1 MEPSTPA
8 EQRAFAVAKLKRAA
22 SLPRM
27 KDGRRPPMHV
37 EAVSEGERSQL
48 DRQELGADVQMSDDS
63 PMMSETQV
71 GDDARQNRVEP
82 EPDVE
87 TEHSEAKVDDPK
99 TEEEPIISPPATP
112 LLPEDTPT
120 KSRRR
125 SRSRSRGRSSK
136 DFKGKAK
143 ATQPPQSPRPQ
154 NAVVSAN
161 DSSPDEGP
169 ISSAPQPT
177 GFVSPPLISP
187 IPAHFALLQAQ
198 RILASPEP
206 GIIYPGTSPP
216 TPMLPTLQDIQRGL
230 FRSNSA
236 AARLIALQQLAGPD
250 TYDHSLASP
259 PVTPPPLPK
268 LGRWHTVGGSGGERV
283 AARKVMMRHI
293 GKRLKEA
300 EADQTSGGEDPQPAI
315 PVRRKRRSKRGSVNR
330 STVVDDREPPSAASP
345 TTPVF
350 PSPALPPP
358 TPEPARDTLSV
369 RSPTPNA
376 RSPSIERSREDA
388 LAKLTGESSPVTTY
402 DYETALERRGV
413 VVEEEEEDDA
423 PDHDHSPAS
432 PIPRLAYNGRSDT
445 PQAQVTSIR
454 PPHASGSPSNASAE
468 LADSGVSEYLSESTQ
483 EQHDAF
489 PTSPFATPLRER
501 QGPDEEEEDSRAEND
516 TARRPPWSDAY
527 DREISWVAELVPA
540 TVPERIP
547 VHDDND
553 YDDTDDTDEPKGHPT
568 TSQPQ
573 SDPEEHEHEDDDESL
588 PRASTHSKDLVVDI
602 ETSPGPPTPSHIP
615 PSPSSAVVLHRHF
628 SDDSRVFPAR
638 LSVSSPSQPEL
649 SSPNPEYQEWEE
661 SLRVIVTDTTPKK
674 NGESSQ
680 RRWEKFKE
688 FVRPG
693 SSNGRRSRT
702 NSIRERANNTDSST
716 SRESGASLTSPSKT
730 DKEPAS
736 SSYFPSS
743 PGAVSPVPLASSETL
758 LKYGGD
764 AKLFPFPGIFPGVK
778 RLEEERRTRVGGLSL
793 NASSPDIASPPTLDE
808 FSAISSGSAS
818 SRTPQASPE
827 ISRDLKLSHQASD
840 TRLFQKFSSGSTPP
854 ALSSPSTSTTQP
866 DPTSPPTPN
875 NSGWLGGKLPTNREG
890 VKKWLITK
898 GLFPSQSLQ
907 SSHPSFQPQIL
918 DPVVT
923 SHSRSTDVSR
933 KPSLSDL
940 FDARKDGELMTDMSR
955 TPTTIND
962 NASQS
967 RASPN
972 GHEAEGREFS
982 PEGSST
988 PETPAHD
995 KQPYDTPHVHASN
1008 GDAQSEMYPAQS
1020 MSPAPDPNSSATPD
1034 PTSSLDDYASQSS
1047 PSSTSPERFLEP
1059 TTSRTPG
1066 TMILERLDEI
1076 LGSGSRG
1083 SDSSPFVD
1091 DPPRKLLLSSQVL
1104 QVANSNTVKDRFLFL
1119 FNDILVIAKPVTHD
1133 YDALLDTSKPSP
1145 LDRKFIVKS
1154 VTQLRDVRFTADRD
1168 DLPLSSFA
1176 SISRNPLV
1184 RTFVVQFS
1192 KDADHAISHFFEK
1205 SGTRDDPTVLGQLLF
1220 RMLDLDRA
1228 KLGDYLSRRT
1238 SKVVL
1243 KAFIGSFDFGGV
1255 RIDKALR
1262 VFLQSLHLAPSRYS
1276 NPLEYVSDSFAS
1288 RWYDANA
1295 DLVAYDKD
1303 LAIRLVRAMIQL
1315 NGVLYGGVVQDPWDH
1330 VQVKR
1335 NVTSRDFIDAFRR
1348 YDPRCL
1354 VPDEL
1359 LDRIH
1364 ASIRREPLSQARNSA
1379 HSTTPDL
1386 PIVLKRPIPSRLT
1399 YRMQSE
1405 PIIVRIP
1412 QADPSLTIYL
1422 HGNELIFDPP
1432 YLSFTRSAEASFR
1445 ITGMGLGLKTVS
1457 FSRSGPSALLYTGLP
1472 LSNAIV
1478 IERSFMRNTFQLAFA
1493 NHEGSKRR
1501 YMFSVDDPVMR
1512 YNWTVSLKRQI
1523 DIVSAG
1529 QQAQAVGPSPFHR
1542 AAEQIAFRVLQE
1554 TLIPSSS
1561 ADRGNPPFASQYF
1574 PTQALV
1580 QPLSLR
1586 RNNRP
1591 HANGKETSSP
1601 SYHVR
1606 SKSRS
1611 QVYHRH
1617 GPGKLEHQQLDLLLS
1632 PNGGDGTDSP
1642 ETDAEDA
1649 SPPEGGSR
1657 LWGGKELEMI
1667 CQQNSAIVLVLA
1679 SSQSEPV
1686 HSRPTPPPAPL
1697 SPAIPVQ

>member
-1 MEPSTPA
+1 
-8 EQRAFAVAKLKRAA
+8 
-22 SLPRM
+22 
-27 KDGRRPPMHV
+27 MHV

-63 PMMSETQV
+63 PMMSEMHG

-99 TEEEPIISPPATP
+99 TEEEPIVSPPATP
-112 LLPEDTPT
+112 ILPEDTPT

-143 ATQPPQSPRPQ
+143 ATQSPRPP
-154 NAVVSAN
+154 NAIASAN

-169 ISSAPQPT
+169 ISSTPQPA
-177 GFVSPPLISP
+177 GFASPPLISP

-198 RILASPEP
+198 RLLASPEP

-216 TPMLPTLQDIQRGL
+216 TPMIPTLQDIQRGL

-236 AARLIALQQLAGPD
+236 AARLIVLQQLAGPD
-250 TYDHSLASP
+250 TYDPSLASP

-268 LGRWHTVGGSGGERV
+268 LARWNTVGASGGERV

-300 EADQTSGGEDPQPAI
+300 EAEQTSGGEDPQPAI
-315 PVRRKRRSKRGSVNR
+315 PARRKRRSKRASANR

-345 TTPVF
+345 TTSVF
-350 PSPALPPP
+350 PTPTLPPP
-358 TPEPARDTLSV
+358 TPEPARDKGDTHALSI

-388 LAKLTGESSPVTTY
+388 LAKLTGESPVVATY
-402 DYETALERRGV
+402 DYKTALELRGV
-413 VVEEEEEDDA
+413 VVEEEDDA
-423 PDHDHSPAS
+423 PDHDHGQASS

-445 PQAQVTSIR
+445 PQAQLASLR

-483 EQHDAF
+483 EQQDAF
-489 PTSPFATPLRER
+489 PTSPFATPIRER
-501 QGPDEEEEDSRAEND
+501 QGPDEEEDDSRAEID
-516 TARRPPWSDAY
+516 TARRPPWNDAY
-527 DREISWVAELVPA
+527 DREISWVAEP
-540 TVPERIP
+540 VPERIP

-553 YDDTDDTDEPKGHPT
+553 YDDTDDTDEPKNHPT

-602 ETSPGPPTPSHIP
+602 ETSPGPPNSSHIP
-615 PSPSSAVVLHRHF
+615 PSPSSAIVLHRHF

-638 LSVSSPSQPEL
+638 LSLSSPSQPEL
-649 SSPNPEYQEWEE
+649 SSSNPEYQEWEE

-702 NSIRERANNTDSST
+702 NSIRERATNTDSST
-716 SRESGASLTSPSKT
+716 SRESGASITSPSKME
-730 DKEPAS
+730 KEPA

-743 PGAVSPVPLASSETL
+743 PGAVSPVPQASSETL

-827 ISRDLKLSHQASD
+827 ISRDRKLSHQASD
-840 TRLFQKFSSGSTPP
+840 TRLFQKFSSGNAPP
-854 ALSSPSTSTTQP
+854 ALSSPSTSTTHP
-866 DPTSPPTPN
+866 DPTSSPTPN

-898 GLFPSQSLQ
+898 GLRREQSQ
-907 SSHPSFQPQIL
+907 SSHPSFQQPIL
-918 DPVVT
+918 GPVVT
-923 SHSRSTDVSR
+923 SQSVSTDVSR

-940 FDARKDGELMTDMSR
+940 FDARKDSELMSDMSR

-962 NASQS
+962 NASR
-967 RASPN
+967 RASLQN
-972 GHEAEGREFS
+972 GHEAERRDFS

-995 KQPYDTPHVHASN
+995 KQPYDTPLVLASN
-1008 GDAQSEMYPAQS
+1008 GDAQSETYPAQS

-1047 PSSTSPERFLEP
+1047 PSSSSPERILEP
-1059 TTSRTPG
+1059 ITSRTPG

-1076 LGSGSRG
+1076 LGHGSRG
-1083 SDSSPFVD
+1083 SDGSPFVD
-1091 DPPRKLLLSSQVL
+1091 DPPRKLLLSSQVF

-1133 YDALLDTSKPSP
+1133 YDALLDMSKPSP

-1154 VTQLRDVRFTADRD
+1154 VAQLRDVRFTADRD

-1176 SISRNPLV
+1176 SISRNPLI
-1184 RTFVVQFS
+1184 RTFVVQFA

-1205 SGTRDDPTVLGQLLF
+1205 SGTRDDPTVLGQLVF

-1243 KAFIGSFDFGGV
+1243 KAFIGSFGFGGV

-1303 LAIRLVRAMIQL
+1303 LAIRLVRAVIQL

-1364 ASIRREPLSQARNSA
+1364 ASIRREPLSQARKPA
-1379 HSTTPDL
+1379 HSTTPDQL
-1386 PIVLKRPIPSRLT
+1386 IVLKRPIPSRLT

-1412 QADPSLTIYL
+1412 QVDPSLTIHL

-1432 YLSFTRSAEASFR
+1432 YLSFTRTAEASFR
-1445 ITGMGLGLKTVS
+1445 ITGTGLGLKTVS

-1472 LSNAIV
+1472 LSSPIV
-1478 IERSFMRNTFQLAFA
+1478 IERSFMRNTFQLAFV

-1529 QQAQAVGPSPFHR
+1529 QQAQVVGSSPFHR

-1554 TLIPSSS
+1554 TLIPAPS
-1561 ADRGNPPFASQYF
+1561 ADRGNLSFAGQF
-1574 PTQALV
+1574 FATQALA
-1580 QPLSLR
+1580 QPLSPR

-1591 HANGKETSSP
+1591 HSNGKETLPP
-1601 SYHVR
+1601 SQHVR

-1632 PNGGDGTDSP
+1632 ANGGDGTDSP
-1642 ETDAEDA
+1642 ETDTEDA
-1649 SPPEGGSR
+1649 SPPEGGSSR

-1686 HSRPTPPPAPL
+1686 HSRPIPSPAPL
-1697 SPAIPVQ
+1697 RPAIPVQ

>member
-1 MEPSTPA
+1 MEPPTPA

-48 DRQELGADVQMSDDS
+48 DRQESGADVQMSDDS
-63 PMMSETQV
+63 PMMSETHV

-87 TEHSEAKVDDPK
+87 IEHSEPKLDDPK

-112 LLPEDTPT
+112 LLPEDTPA

-143 ATQPPQSPRPQ
+143 ATQSPQSPRPQ
-154 NAVVSAN
+154 NAAVSAN

-169 ISSAPQPT
+169 ISSAPQPNS
-177 GFVSPPLISP
+177 FASPPLISP

-216 TPMLPTLQDIQRGL
+216 TPMIPTLQDIQRGL

-250 TYDHSLASP
+250 TYDHSHASP

-268 LGRWHTVGGSGGERV
+268 LARWNTVGGSGGERV
-283 AARKVMMRHI
+283 AARKAMLRHI

-315 PVRRKRRSKRGSVNR
+315 PVRRKRRSKRNSAR
-330 STVVDDREPPSAASP
+330 STVVDDRDPPTAASP

-350 PSPALPPP
+350 VFPPPALPPP
-358 TPEPARDTLSV
+358 TPEPARDNGDPRSLSV
-369 RSPTPNA
+369 RSPTPNP
-376 RSPSIERSREDA
+376 RSPSVERSREDT
-388 LAKLTGESSPVTTY
+388 LAKLTGESPPVTTY
-402 DYETALERRGV
+402 YETPLDRRGV
-413 VVEEEEEDDA
+413 VVEEEDDA
-423 PDHDHSPAS
+423 PDPDHGQAS

-445 PQAQVTSIR
+445 PQASVR
-454 PPHASGSPSNASAE
+454 PPHAPGSPSNASAE
-468 LADSGVSEYLSESTQ
+468 LGDSGVSEYLSESAQ
-483 EQHDAF
+483 EHQDAF

-501 QGPDEEEEDSRAEND
+501 QGPDEEEEDSHAENE

-553 YDDTDDTDEPKGHPT
+553 YDDTDETDEPKGHLT
-568 TSQPQ
+568 TSLPQ

-588 PRASTHSKDLVVDI
+588 PRASTHSTHSKDLVVDI
-602 ETSPGPPTPSHIP
+602 ETPHPSHIP
-615 PSPSSAVVLHRHF
+615 PSPSSAIALHRHF
-628 SDDSRVFPAR
+628 SDDSRLFPAR
-638 LSVSSPSQPEL
+638 LSLSSPSQPEL

-661 SLRVIVTDTTPKK
+661 SLRVIVTDSTPKK
-674 NGESSQ
+674 NGDGS
-680 RRWEKFKE
+680 RRGWEKFKE

-716 SRESGASLTSPSKT
+716 SRESGASITSPSKM
-730 DKEPAS
+730 DKEPA

-743 PGAVSPVPLASSETL
+743 PGAVSPVPPASSETL

-827 ISRDLKLSHQASD
+827 FSRDRKLSHQASD
-840 TRLFQKFSSGSTPP
+840 TRLFQKYNLGNTPP

-898 GLFPSQSLQ
+898 GLFPSQSSQ
-907 SSHPSFQPQIL
+907 SSHPGLQQPIL
-918 DPVVT
+918 GPVVT
-923 SHSRSTDVSR
+923 SQSGSTDVSR

-940 FDARKDGELMTDMSR
+940 FDARKDSELMTDMSR

-962 NASQS
+962 NTPQSGASQ
-967 RASPN
+967 N
-972 GHEAEGREFS
+972 GHEAEGRAFS

-988 PETPAHD
+988 PETPAYD
-995 KQPYDTPHVHASN
+995 KQPYDTPHVLASN
-1008 GDAQSEMYPAQS
+1008 GDAQSETYPAQS

-1047 PSSTSPERFLEP
+1047 PSSTSPERCLEP

-1076 LGSGSRG
+1076 LGHGSRG
-1083 SDSSPFVD
+1083 SDGSPFVD

-1154 VTQLRDVRFTADRD
+1154 VAQLRDVRFTADRD
-1168 DLPLSSFA
+1168 DLPLGSSA

-1184 RTFVVQFS
+1184 RTFVVQFA
-1192 KDADHAISHFFEK
+1192 KDADHAIAQFFEK
-1205 SGTRDDPTVLGQLLF
+1205 SETRDDPTVLGQLLF
-1220 RMLDLDRA
+1220 RILDLDRA
-1228 KLGDYLSRRT
+1228 KLGDYLSRKT

-1262 VFLQSLHLAPSRYS
+1262 VFLQSLHLAPSRYF

-1303 LAIRLVRAMIQL
+1303 LALRLVRAVIQL

-1330 VQVKR
+1330 VQIKR

-1379 HSTTPDL
+1379 HSTTPDQL
-1386 PIVLKRPIPSRLT
+1386 IVLKRPIPSRLT

-1412 QADPSLTIYL
+1412 QADPSLTIHL

-1445 ITGMGLGLKTVS
+1445 ITGTGLGLKTVS

-1472 LSNAIV
+1472 LSSPIV
-1478 IERSFMRNTFQLAFA
+1478 IERSFMRNTFQLAFV

-1529 QQAQAVGPSPFHR
+1529 QQAQAVGSSPFHR

-1554 TLIPSSS
+1554 TLIPPLSTN
-1561 ADRGNPPFASQYF
+1561 RGIPPFASQYF

-1580 QPLSLR
+1580 QPLSPR

-1591 HANGKETSSP
+1591 YANGKETP
-1601 SYHVR
+1601 PLPHHVR

-1686 HSRPTPPPAPL
+1686 HRPTPSPAPL
-1697 SPAIPVQ
+1697 RPAIPVQ

>member
-63 PMMSETQV
+63 PMMSETH
-71 GDDARQNRVEP
+71 DTRQNRVEP

-87 TEHSEAKVDDPK
+87 TEYSEAKVDDPK

-143 ATQPPQSPRPQ
+143 ATQSPQSPRPQ
-154 NAVVSAN
+154 NAAVSAN

-169 ISSAPQPT
+169 ISSAPQPNT
-177 GFVSPPLISP
+177 FASPPLISP

-216 TPMLPTLQDIQRGL
+216 TPMLPTLQDLQRGL

-250 TYDHSLASP
+250 TYDHSHASP

-268 LGRWHTVGGSGGERV
+268 LARWNTVGGSGGERV

-315 PVRRKRRSKRGSVNR
+315 PVRRKRRSKRTSAR
-330 STVVDDREPPSAASP
+330 STVVDDRDPPTAASP

-350 PSPALPPP
+350 VFPPPALPPP
-358 TPEPARDTLSV
+358 TPEPAHDNGDPRSLSV
-369 RSPTPNA
+369 QSPTPNP
-376 RSPSIERSREDA
+376 RSPSVERSREDT
-388 LAKLTGESSPVTTY
+388 LAKLTGESPPATTY
-402 DYETALERRGV
+402 YETPLDWRGV
-413 VVEEEEEDDA
+413 VVEEEDDA
-423 PDHDHSPAS
+423 PDPDHRQAS
-432 PIPRLAYNGRSDT
+432 PIPRLAAYNGRSDT
-445 PQAQVTSIR
+445 PQASVR
-454 PPHASGSPSNASAE
+454 PPHAPGSPSNASAE
-468 LADSGVSEYLSESTQ
+468 LGDSGVSEYLSESAQ
-483 EQHDAF
+483 EHQDAF

-501 QGPDEEEEDSRAEND
+501 QGPDEEGRGFS
-516 TARRPPWSDAY
+516 RPPWSDAY
-527 DREISWVAELVPA
+527 DREISWVAEL
-540 TVPERIP
+540 VPERIP

-553 YDDTDDTDEPKGHPT
+553 YDDTDDTDEPKGHLT
-568 TSQPQ
+568 TSLPQ

-588 PRASTHSKDLVVDI
+588 PRASTHSAHSKDLVVDI
-602 ETSPGPPTPSHIP
+602 ETSPGPPNPSHIP
-615 PSPSSAVVLHRHF
+615 PSPSSAIALHRHF
-628 SDDSRVFPAR
+628 SDDSRLFPAR
-638 LSVSSPSQPEL
+638 LSLSSPSQPEL
-649 SSPNPEYQEWEE
+649 SSPNPYQEWEE
-661 SLRVIVTDTTPKK
+661 SLRVIVTDSTPKK
-674 NGESSQ
+674 NGDGS
-680 RRWEKFKE
+680 RRGWEKFKD

-716 SRESGASLTSPSKT
+716 SRESGASITTPSKT

-736 SSYFPSS
+736 SYFPSS
-743 PGAVSPVPLASSETL
+743 PGAVETL

-764 AKLFPFPGIFPGVK
+764 AKLFPFPGIFPG
-778 RLEEERRTRVGGLSL
+778 RRTRVGGLSL

-818 SRTPQASPE
+818 SQF
-827 ISRDLKLSHQASD
+827 SRDRKLSHQASD
-840 TRLFQKFSSGSTPP
+840 TRLFQKFNSGNTPP
-854 ALSSPSTSTTQP
+854 ALSSPSTSTTPP
-866 DPTSPPTPN
+866 DLTSPPTPN

-898 GLFPSQSLQ
+898 GLFPSQSSQSAYPGLQ
-907 SSHPSFQPQIL
+907 QPSG
-918 DPVVT
+918 
-923 SHSRSTDVSR
+923 STDVSR

-940 FDARKDGELMTDMSR
+940 ELMTDMSR
-955 TPTTIND
+955 TPTTINE
-962 NASQS
+962 NTPQSGASQ
-967 RASPN
+967 N
-972 GHEAEGREFS
+972 GHEAEGRAFS

-988 PETPAHD
+988 PETPAYD
-995 KQPYDTPHVHASN
+995 KQPYDTPHVLASN
-1008 GDAQSEMYPAQS
+1008 GDAQSETYPTQS

-1076 LGSGSRG
+1076 LGHGSRG
-1083 SDSSPFVD
+1083 SDGSPFVD

-1154 VTQLRDVRFTADRD
+1154 VAQLRDVRFTADRD
-1168 DLPLSSFA
+1168 DLPLGSFA

-1184 RTFVVQFS
+1184 RTFVVQFA
-1192 KDADHAISHFFEK
+1192 KDTDHAIAQFFEK

-1220 RMLDLDRA
+1220 RILDLDRA

-1288 RWYDANA
+1288 RWYDANT

-1303 LAIRLVRAMIQL
+1303 LALRLVRAVIQL

-1330 VQVKR
+1330 VQIKR

-1364 ASIRREPLSQARNSA
+1364 ASIRREPLSQARNPT
-1379 HSTTPDL
+1379 HSTTPDQL
-1386 PIVLKRPIPSRLT
+1386 IVLKRPIPSRLT

-1412 QADPSLTIYL
+1412 QVDPSLTIHL

-1445 ITGMGLGLKTVS
+1445 ITGTGLGLKTVS

-1472 LSNAIV
+1472 LSSPIV
-1478 IERSFMRNTFQLAFA
+1478 IERSFMRNTFQLAF
-1493 NHEGSKRR
+1493 RR

-1529 QQAQAVGPSPFHR
+1529 QQAQAVGSK
-1542 AAEQIAFRVLQE
+1542 QIAFRVLQE
-1554 TLIPSSS
+1554 TLIPPLSTN
-1561 ADRGNPPFASQYF
+1561 RGIPPFASQYF
-1574 PTQALV
+1574 QTQALV
-1580 QPLSLR
+1580 QPLSPRQTPPL
-1586 RNNRP
+1586 P
-1591 HANGKETSSP
+1591 H
-1601 SYHVR
+1601 HVR

-1657 LWGGKELEMI
+1657 LLGGKELEMI

-1679 SSQSEPV
+1679 SSQSELV
-1686 HSRPTPPPAPL
+1686 HRPTPLPAPL
-1697 SPAIPVQ
+1697 RPAIPVQ

>member
-48 DRQELGADVQMSDDS
+48 DRQELGAD
-63 PMMSETQV
+63 
-71 GDDARQNRVEP
+71 NI
-82 EPDVE
+82 
-87 TEHSEAKVDDPK
+87 AKPRSTIPRPK
-99 TEEEPIISPPATP
+99 KNQSFPPP
-112 LLPEDTPT
+112 QPPYYQEDTPT

-154 NAVVSAN
+154 NAAVSAN

-169 ISSAPQPT
+169 ISSAPQPNS
-177 GFVSPPLISP
+177 FASPPLISP

-250 TYDHSLASP
+250 TYDHSHASP

-268 LGRWHTVGGSGGERV
+268 LARWNTVGGSGGERV

-300 EADQTSGGEDPQPAI
+300 EADQTSG
-315 PVRRKRRSKRGSVNR
+315 VRRKRRSKRTSAR
-330 STVVDDREPPSAASP
+330 STVVDDRDPPTAASP

-350 PSPALPPP
+350 VFPAPALPPP
-358 TPEPARDTLSV
+358 TPEPAHDNDDPRSLSV
-369 RSPTPNA
+369 RSPTPNP
-376 RSPSIERSREDA
+376 RSPSVERSREDT
-388 LAKLTGESSPVTTY
+388 LAKLTGESPPVTTY
-402 DYETALERRGV
+402 YETPLERRGV
-413 VVEEEEEDDA
+413 VVEEEDDA
-423 PDHDHSPAS
+423 PDPDHGQAS

-445 PQAQVTSIR
+445 PQASVR
-454 PPHASGSPSNASAE
+454 PPHAPGSPSNASAE
-468 LADSGVSEYLSESTQ
+468 LGDSGVSEYLSESAQ
-483 EQHDAF
+483 EHQDAF

-501 QGPDEEEEDSRAEND
+501 QGPDEEEEDSRAENE

-553 YDDTDDTDEPKGHPT
+553 YDDTDDTDEPKGHLT
-568 TSQPQ
+568 TSLPQ

-588 PRASTHSKDLVVDI
+588 PRASTHSTHSKDLVVDI
-602 ETSPGPPTPSHIP
+602 ETSPGPPNSSHIP
-615 PSPSSAVVLHRHF
+615 PSPSHF
-628 SDDSRVFPAR
+628 SDDSRLFPAK
-638 LSVSSPSQPEL
+638 
-649 SSPNPEYQEWEE
+649 YQEWEE
-661 SLRVIVTDTTPKK
+661 SLRK
-674 NGESSQ
+674 NGDGS
-680 RRWEKFKE
+680 RRGWEN
-688 FVRPG
+688 
-693 SSNGRRSRT
+693 NGRRSRT

-716 SRESGASLTSPSKT
+716 SRESGASITTPSKT

-736 SSYFPSS
+736 TYFPSS
-743 PGAVSPVPLASSETL
+743 PGAVSPVPPASSETL

-764 AKLFPFPGIFPGVK
+764 AKLFPFPDWK
-778 RLEEERRTRVGGLSL
+778 KSDATRVGGLSL

-827 ISRDLKLSHQASD
+827 FSRDRKLSHQASD
-840 TRLFQKFSSGSTPP
+840 TRLFQKFNSGNTPP
-854 ALSSPSTSTTQP
+854 ALSSSSTSTTQP
-866 DPTSPPTPN
+866 DLTSPSTPN

-898 GLFPSQSLQ
+898 GLFPSQSSQSPYPGLQ
-907 SSHPSFQPQIL
+907 QPIW
-918 DPVVT
+918 
-923 SHSRSTDVSR
+923 SGSTDVSR

-940 FDARKDGELMTDMSR
+940 FDARKDSELMTDMSR
-955 TPTTIND
+955 TPTTTNE
-962 NASQS
+962 NTPQSGASQ
-967 RASPN
+967 N
-972 GHEAEGREFS
+972 GHEAEGRAFS
-982 PEGSST
+982 PEAN
-988 PETPAHD
+988 P
-995 KQPYDTPHVHASN
+995 
-1008 GDAQSEMYPAQS
+1008 
-1020 MSPAPDPNSSATPD
+1020 
-1034 PTSSLDDYASQSS
+1034 S

-1076 LGSGSRG
+1076 LGHGSRG
-1083 SDSSPFVD
+1083 SDGSPFVD

-1154 VTQLRDVRFTADRD
+1154 VAQLRDVRFTADRD
-1168 DLPLSSFA
+1168 DLPLGSFA

-1184 RTFVVQFS
+1184 RTFVVQFA
-1192 KDADHAISHFFEK
+1192 KDTDHAIAQFFEK

-1220 RMLDLDRA
+1220 RILDLDRA
-1228 KLGDYLSRRT
+1228 KLERR
-1238 SKVVL
+1238 KVVL

-1262 VFLQSLHLAPSRYS
+1262 VFLQYS

-1303 LAIRLVRAMIQL
+1303 LALRLVRAMIQL

-1330 VQVKR
+1330 VQIKR

-1364 ASIRREPLSQARNSA
+1364 ASMRREPLSQARNPA
-1379 HSTTPDL
+1379 HSTTPDQ

-1412 QADPSLTIYL
+1412 QVDPSLTIYL

-1457 FSRSGPSALLYTGLP
+1457 ALLYTGLP
-1472 LSNAIV
+1472 LSSPIV
-1478 IERSFMRNTFQLAFA
+1478 IERSFMRNTFQLAF
-1493 NHEGSKRR
+1493 RR

-1523 DIVSAG
+1523 DIVS
-1529 QQAQAVGPSPFHR
+1529 VGSSPFHR

-1554 TLIPSSS
+1554 TLIPPLSTN
-1561 ADRGNPPFASQYF
+1561 RGTPPFASQYF
-1574 PTQALV
+1574 PTQVLV
-1580 QPLSLR
+1580 QPLSPR
-1586 RNNRP
+1586 RNTRP
-1591 HANGKETSSP
+1591 HANGKETP
-1601 SYHVR
+1601 PLPHHVR

-1617 GPGKLEHQQLDLLLS
+1617 GPGKVEHQQLDLLLS

-1657 LWGGKELEMI
+1657 LLGGKELEMI

-1686 HSRPTPPPAPL
+1686 HRPTPSPAPL
-1697 SPAIPVQ
+1697 RPAIPVQ